1 MFIISFLLQTI
12 QEQLTY
18 LWVYLNTEL
27 SKKFVWVFP

>member
-18 LWVYLNTEL
+18 LWVYLNIEL